1 METRQGRLCSR
12 PPGSEGRGGG
22 ASDLTQKLSLPWDP
36 SEGRKPLTPPRSR
49 PSSEGDALLTT
60 PPPMVSFSSCPRTS
74 LSRAGPREVRS
85 GTQGHRTG
93 KGPGSASPTVGRGTL
108 PGVKSRGRFTDHCA
122 LGDRRLQPMDAHGG
136 EAAELSWVDSG
147 GISPGR
153 ALGAGCVT
161 LEAQGGSGR

>member
-49 PSSEGDALLTT
+49 PSSEGYALLTT

-85 GTQGHRTG
+85 GTQQNGQGARLRFSHGPKGNPARSKIPG
-93 KGPGSASPTVGRGTL
+93 KIHGSLRPGGP
-108 PGVKSRGRFTDHCA
+108 
-122 LGDRRLQPMDAHGG
+122 
-136 EAAELSWVDSG
+136 AA
-147 GISPGR
+147 PANGR
-153 ALGAGCVT
+153 ARRR
-161 LEAQGGSGR
+161 GG